1 VDLKQY
7 FRKIRDLEATLTEE
21 YPIVVSRET
30 SEGGKAGQIAEVSR
44 ANAARLIID
53 GRAALA
59 TDEQKRQYRDEQELA
74 KQAAERAELAKRV
87 QVAILSEADLNPQVS
102 GKRGSGPSST
112 AK

>member
-1 VDLKQY
+1 MDLKQY

-44 ANAARLIID
+44 ANAARLIVD

-87 QVAILSEADLNPQVS
+87 QVAIVSEADLNPQVS
-102 GKRGSGPSST
+102 GKRGSGPSSN

>member
-1 VDLKQY
+1 MDLKQY